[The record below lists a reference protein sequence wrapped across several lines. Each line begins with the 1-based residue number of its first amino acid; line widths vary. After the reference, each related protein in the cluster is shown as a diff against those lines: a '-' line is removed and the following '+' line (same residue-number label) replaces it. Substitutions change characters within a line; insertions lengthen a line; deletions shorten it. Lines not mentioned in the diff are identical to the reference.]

1 MKNIIKY
8 YVFTFVLLG
17 LVSCEDFVDIEPLN
31 QVNSE
36 NYFNSEDDYQQAL
49 IGAYDLL
56 QSSYINVMIGEIAS
70 DNTLCGGENAND
82 VVGLQEIDDM
92 THGVVNEQLRSVW
105 QWMYAG
111 VNRANYIFEFRDKTD
126 FADKDNVLGQA
137 AFLRAYYFF
146 ELTKFFGDV
155 PMPVDKRVQFG
166 DEKDLVRTPQ
176 AQVFAQ
182 IETDL
187 AFAAS
192 VLPETQAQK
201 GRVTKGA
208 AMALLGKAYLFQN
221 KFGEAAQVLEDLIG
235 MDIYQLHDNYDNLF
249 LQQNENNIESVF
261 EIQYSNLEG
270 AGFGCLQCSEG
281 NVAVGFNG
289 VRGITGPTYATGFS
303 FNVPTQDLV
312 DAFEA
317 GDGRYRATIF
327 DVEAYKAEMAV
338 QGIEIDYN
346 EGFEHT
352 GYFNHKYIPRQGESF
367 QDPNLTN
374 STNYRSIRYSDV
386 LLMAAEALNRG
397 GISDDRARAYLNQVR
412 QRASLGPVDASGSA
426 LTDAI
431 WQDRRIELA
440 GEGHRFF
447 DLVRIGQAASA
458 IPGFQANK
466 NELFPIPL
474 IELELAGS
482 NWAQNDGY

>member
-1 MKNIIKY
+1 MKNILKY
-8 YVFTFVLLG
+8 TLFTVAFLAIT
-17 LVSCEDFVDIEPLN
+17 SCEDYVDIKPLN
-31 QVNSE
+31 EVNSE

-56 QSSYINVMIGEIAS
+56 QSTYLNVMIGEMSS

-82 VVGLQEIDDM
+82 VVGFQEIDDM

-105 QWMYAG
+105 SWMYAG
-111 VNRANYIFEFRDKTD
+111 INRANYIFEFKDKTD
-126 FADKDNVLGQA
+126 FADKNNVLGQA
-137 AFLRAYYFF
+137 AFLRAYYYF
-146 ELTKFFGDV
+146 ELVKFFGDV

-166 DEKDLVRTPQ
+166 EETGFARTPK
-176 AQVFAQ
+176 AQVYTQ

-187 AFAAS
+187 LFAMS
-192 VLPETQAQK
+192 NLPDVQADG

-208 AMALLGKAYLFQN
+208 AMALLGKAYLFQD
-221 KFGEAAQVLEDLIG
+221 KFTESASVLEDLIG
-235 MDIYQLHDNYDNLF
+235 MSQYSLTADYDALF
-249 LQQNENNIESVF
+249 LQQNENNAESVF

-289 VRGITGPTYATGFS
+289 VRGITGPTYADGFS
-303 FNVPTQDLV
+303 FNVPTQNLV
-312 DAFEA
+312 DAFES

-327 DVEAYKAEMAV
+327 DVEAYVAEMAG
-338 QGIEIDYN
+338 QGIEVSYLT
-346 EGFEHT
+346 GFEHT
-352 GYFNHKYIPRQGESF
+352 GYFNHKYIPRQGENF
-367 QDPNLTN
+367 QDPHLTN

-397 GISDDRARAYLNQVR
+397 GVSDIRAQEYLNLVR
-412 QRASLGPVDASGSA
+412 QRAGLGMNVDTGNT

-431 WQDRRIELA
+431 LKERRIELA

-447 DLVRIGQAASA
+447 DLVRTGMAASA
-458 IPGFQANK
+458 IPGFQAGK

-474 IELELAGS
+474 IEIELAG
-482 NWAQNDGY
+482 NTWQQNDGY